1 MEQFDISDTIQAKS
15 DQLNADDL
23 ISAPRTITI
32 TAVTKGTPDNPVII
46 RYEGDSGR
54 PFKPCKTVRRILS
67 LGWGVMANE
76 WAGKSVTLY
85 NDPSVI
91 YAGKAIGGIRI
102 KAMSDIP
109 KRIVVSLSTTR
120 GKKSEHKIDVLE
132 VTEKA
137 MYDPAKFDKVLPAMA
152 KQIEAGKMTHEQ
164 IINKCEE
171 TGALTEEQKT
181 QVRNIGKAA
190 GIDAE
195 INEDDDFFGDNK

>member
-1 MEQFDISDTIQAKS
+1 MEQFDISNTIQAKS

-23 ISAPRTITI
+23 ISAPRTIKI
-32 TAVTKGTPDNPVII
+32 TSVTKGTPDSPVFIN
-46 RYEGDSGR
+46 YEGGTGR

-76 WAGKSVTLY
+76 WTGKSVTLY

-120 GKKSEHKIDVLE
+120 GKKTEHKIDVLE
-132 VTEKA
+132 ASEKA
-137 MYDPAKFDKVLPAMA
+137 MYDPAKFAKVLPAMA

-164 IINKCEE
+164 IINKCEV

-195 INEDDDFFGDNK
+195 INEDEDFFGDNK